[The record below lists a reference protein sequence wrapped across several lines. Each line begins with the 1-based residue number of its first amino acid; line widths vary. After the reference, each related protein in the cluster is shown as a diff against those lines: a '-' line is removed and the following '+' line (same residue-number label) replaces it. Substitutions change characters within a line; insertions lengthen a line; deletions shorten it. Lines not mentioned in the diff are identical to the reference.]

1 MWLLITIILFNNSTT
16 KVEVLEVFTNK
27 AQCISRGNYA
37 SRIGIPEGMVIQCI
51 PLKGVKPK
59 QIKRRASR
67 NSARR
72 KVLNGRKSTKDV
84 DHKDGNPMNNSRKN
98 LRLSPK
104 GRNRARK

>member
-1 MWLLITIILFNNSTT
+1 MP
-16 KVEVLEVFTNK
+16 
-27 AQCISRGNYA
+27 RNYSKEYA
-37 SRIGIPEGMVIQCI
+37 DYHS
-51 PLKGVKPK
+51 KPK

-98 LRLSPK
+98 LRLSTK
-104 GRNRARK
+104 SRNRARK